1 MQAIAQID
9 NDRVVRMAIAK
20 SKGFWPV
27 LAALIGNALVTVFK
41 VLAASASGS
50 SAMFSEAIH
59 SFADTSNQAL
69 LLVGVTRSHKKPTS
83 EFAYGF
89 GNERFF
95 WALISACGIFFVGAG
110 VTMYHGIEA
119 LQHPKPIEIS
129 ALTFAVL
136 LVAFVVEAL
145 TLWVALRS
153 LARSF
158 PKQSWTERFVL
169 ADPSTLAVCLE
180 DGVAV
185 FGVIIAASSIIL
197 SYLTSNPRWD
207 AVGSI
212 IIATLLGIVAIA
224 LIAKNRSYLIG
235 RAIPEDD
242 QDAIMDVLAGE
253 PAIER
258 VIDFKST
265 VLDIGVYRVKFEIEF
280 NGAALMNEAYQQ
292 ESLLSEFD
300 NISNDYEA
308 FKRFCVWYADR
319 IPRMIGKKIDEI
331 EGRVKSACPHVRYI
345 DIEIN

>member
-1 MQAIAQID
+1 
-9 NDRVVRMAIAK
+9 MAIAK
-20 SKGFWPV
+20 TKGFLPV
-27 LAALIGNALVTVFK
+27 LAALVGNALVTIFK
-41 VLAASASGS
+41 VIAATASGS

-69 LLVGVTRSHKKPTS
+69 LLIGVTRSGKKPTS

-129 ALTFAVL
+129 TLTFSVL
-136 LVAFVVEAL
+136 GVAFVVEAL

-158 PKQSWTERFVL
+158 PKATWMERFEL

-185 FGVIIAASSIIL
+185 FGVVVAAVSIVT
-197 SYLTSNPRWD
+197 SYVTGNPRWD
-207 AVGSI
+207 AIGSI
-212 IIATLLGIVAIA
+212 IIATLLGIVAVT

-235 RAIPEDD
+235 RAIPAEDKE
-242 QDAIMDVLAGE
+242 AIMDVLSAE

-265 VLDIGVYRVKFEIEF
+265 VLDIGVYRVKFEVEF

-300 NISNDYEA
+300 NINNDYES

-331 EGRVKSACPHVRYI
+331 EGRVKDACPYVGYMAKP
-345 DIEIN
+345 NVP